1 MDVYKDPQ
9 SHQTRRTLIDRLVN
23 RVDSDWHQFFD
34 TYWRLIYNTA
44 YASGLSPSDC
54 EEVVQETVMAV
65 LKRIDTFRYD
75 PEKGRFRSWLL
86 SITRNKVKDQFRRIA
101 QLKKISELDENSD
114 MDPGPEWESSVEQ
127 GWGEEWQK
135 NLLYAA
141 MDNLK
146 KKLDPKHFQV
156 FYMIN
161 IEDST
166 ASEVS
171 DFLGISRM
179 RIYLINHRVKK
190 QIADEVQRL
199 GKEIF

>member
-34 TYWRLIYNTA
+34 TYWRLIYSTA
-44 YASGLSPSDC
+44 YAAGLSPSDC

-65 LKRIDTFRYD
+65 LKQIDTFKYD

-101 QLKKISELDENSD
+101 QLKKISEMEENAEL
-114 MDPGPEWESSVEQ
+114 DPGHEWEPGVEQ

-146 KKLDPKHFQV
+146 KKLDPKHFQI

-161 IEDST
+161 IEESS

-171 DFLGISRM
+171 EFLGISRM

-190 QIADEVQRL
+190 QITGEVQRL